1 MMAYIASTKEEK
13 EYLENYDSSAYQKPS
28 VTADVVVMTLVPGQG
43 LGVILVRRNEYPY
56 KSRWALPG
64 GFVGIEEDIE
74 ATARRKL
81 MEKAGIDVPLYQFGT
96 FGKVDR
102 DPRMRVISVSHMAF
116 VPMERLSPSPG
127 IGADDAG
134 VFLVKKEG
142 NRYIYEKDG
151 VVVPEGKLAFDHADI
166 IHTAIKRLRNR
177 LNYTDDVFAFVD
189 KNAFTI
195 AQLREIYEAV
205 KGEKVDFANF
215 RRDFTRKYEKTGF
228 VEKTS
233 AMTRGDVGRPSVI
246 YRIRKG

>member
-1 MMAYIASTKEEK
+1 MEYIASTEDER
-13 EYLENYDSSAYQKPS
+13 EYLKNYDSSVYPKPS

-56 KSRWALPG
+56 KGKWSLPG

-74 ATARRKL
+74 ATAERKL
-81 MEKAGIDVPLYQFGT
+81 MEKAGVNVPFYQFGT
-96 FGKVDR
+96 FGKVGR

-116 VPMERLSPSPG
+116 VPMEKLSPSPG

-134 VFLVKKEG
+134 IFLVKREG
-142 NRYIYEKDG
+142 NRYVYEKG
-151 VVVPEGKLAFDHADI
+151 GILTSEKELAFDHADI
-166 IHTAIKRLRNR
+166 IRTAIERLRNR
-177 LNYTDDVFAFVD
+177 ISYTDDAFAFVD

-215 RRDFTRKYEKTGF
+215 RRDFTRKYEKTGL
-228 VEKTS
+228 VEKTNT
-233 AMTRGDVGRPSVI
+233 MTSGDVGRPSAI
-246 YRIRKG
+246 YRFCE